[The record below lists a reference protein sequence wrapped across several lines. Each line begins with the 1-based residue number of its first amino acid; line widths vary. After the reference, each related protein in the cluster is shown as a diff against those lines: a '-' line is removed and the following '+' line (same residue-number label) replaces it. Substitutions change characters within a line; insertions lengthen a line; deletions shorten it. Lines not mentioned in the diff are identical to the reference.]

1 MSSKNINFSFDL
13 VDKLKAVMTDVA
25 SVAIEKEELIEYLI
39 LAMLARM
46 NIFLLGLPGNNK
58 SDTIRN
64 LVNRIEGAVHFE
76 AQLHEQFNAE
86 ELFGVL
92 DITEL
97 AKGNKKIDTSNML
110 PEADVVV
117 LEETF
122 KARSVLNSLLKAMN
136 EREYT
141 NYGITYYIPA
151 FTFIGA
157 SNEIPDT
164 RDPEERVFAALID
177 RFEIKVKVDYIT
189 DKSNRE
195 KALDVVMQ
203 RKRERL
209 LNKNLMVNAT
219 ITKSEL
225 EKMQKE
231 LFFVEISKP
240 IKELIEKILINLRTK
255 GINVTDR
262 RYLNCTTLLQAVA
275 YLNKRNIVLIED
287 LAYLKNYFWDM
298 PSDIPI
304 VHEIIEQNIKN
315 PMKES
320 IDATMAIAKDLY
332 NHNIEIINK
341 GLEEREKMG
350 LCKKFRKEI
359 VRIYDIML
367 GYDKNIRSDSD
378 KALYIQSLA
387 ELEDINK
394 KINSAL
400 GFSQL
405 PLRETKMMVD
415 R

>member
-1 MSSKNINFSFDL
+1 MQSKKFNFSFEL
-13 VDKLKAVMTDVA
+13 VDKLKAVMADVA
-25 SVAIEKEELIEYLI
+25 TLAIEKEELIEYLA

-64 LVNRIEGAVHFE
+64 LVNRIDGAKHFE

-97 AKGNKKIDTSNML
+97 AKGNKRIDTSNML

-141 NYGITYYIPA
+141 NYGMTYDIPA

-189 DKSNRE
+189 GKSNRE
-195 KALDVVMQ
+195 KALNVVMQ
-203 RKRERL
+203 RKREKL

-219 ITKSEL
+219 IPKSEL

-231 LFFVEISKP
+231 LLFVEVPTP
-240 IKELIEKILINLRTK
+240 IKELLEKILINLRAK
-255 GINVTDR
+255 GIHVTDR

-275 YLNKRNIVLIED
+275 YLNKRNAVAIED

-298 PSDIPI
+298 PSDIPM
-304 VHEIIEQNIKN
+304 VQEIIEQNIKN

-320 IDATMAIAKDLY
+320 IDATMAIARDLY
-332 NHNIEIINK
+332 NHNVETINK
-341 GLEEREKMG
+341 GLEEREKMV

-378 KALYIQSLA
+378 RELYIKSID
-387 ELEDINK
+387 ELEELNM

-405 PLRETKMMVD
+405 PLKETKMMMD